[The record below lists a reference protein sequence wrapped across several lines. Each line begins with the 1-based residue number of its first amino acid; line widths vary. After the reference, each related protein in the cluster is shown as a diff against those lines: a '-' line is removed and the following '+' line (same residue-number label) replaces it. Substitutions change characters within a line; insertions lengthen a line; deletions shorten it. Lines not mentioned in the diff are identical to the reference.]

1 VCGIHWAAK
10 WGNLNTLNLLL
21 EPSATVDLQD
31 NAAWTPLAYA
41 ICGKHIDVVKFLLSR
56 HANPRAHSS
65 GGKSLYQLATEEK
78 FDEGAAALV
87 GAGVVEPDP
96 KRSEIRPGQIQDQN
110 RSGSRIYDTPHAKYH
125 NEDEVP
131 FVAQR
136 MLGMGSFGRVELVRA
151 RDSQLLLALK
161 SYRITKR
168 ILKMQSRDYDNE
180 VAIMQSLVHPH
191 IARVVSTFET
201 YVENVPKAFGILM
214 VPVGEEDLHHF
225 MERMGQS
232 RPTPDDIRRLEGWMM
247 CLATAVAYMH
257 SRYIQHRDIKPQ
269 NVICKD
275 DKLYFIDFHTSID
288 RSDSEYDYDS
298 KGGKDVPR
306 TVKWTAPEVQN
317 RERVGFPA
325 DIFSL
330 GALFSQMNTLISR
343 RSLKDFDN
351 FREQASPY
359 HPEERFGAFHSS
371 IGKVET
377 WLGRKQVAS
386 NKLIIRMMSR
396 KPQDRPTAFEVVSAL
411 RSINGF
417 PNCDCI
423 LQVRPP

>member
-41 ICGKHIDVVKFLLSR
+41 ICGKHIDVVKFLLSK
-56 HANPRAHSS
+56 HANPRALSS
-65 GGKSLYQLATEEK
+65 GGKSLYHLAIEEK
-78 FDEGAAALV
+78 FGEGAVALV
-87 GAGVVEPDP
+87 GAGVVEPDL
-96 KRSEIRPGQIQDQN
+96 KHSEIRSGQIQDQSK
-110 RSGSRIYDTPHAKYH
+110 SGSRIYDTQHAKYH
-125 NEDEVP
+125 NEEEIP

-136 MLGMGSFGRVELVRA
+136 RLGVGGFATVELVRA
-151 RDSQLLLALK
+151 RDSELVLALK
-161 SYRITKR
+161 MFRITKR
-168 ILKMQSRDYDNE
+168 DRKMQLRYCDNE

-214 VPVGEEDLHHF
+214 VPVGEEDLHYV
-225 MERMGQS
+225 MDRMGHS
-232 RPTPDDIRRLEGWMM
+232 GPTPDDIRRLEGWMM

-275 DKLYFIDFHTSID
+275 DKLYFIDFHSSID

-298 KGGKDVPR
+298 EGGKDVPY
-306 TVKWTAPEVQN
+306 TVRWTAPEIQN

-343 RSLKDFDN
+343 RSLKDFEN

-371 IGKVET
+371 IGKVQT

-411 RSINGF
+411 RTINGF
-417 PNCDCI
+417 PNCDCV
-423 LQVRPP
+423 LQVSPP